1 MLLGI
6 FTNTKDVFSNQFLYL
21 NDFIFAP
28 IFIFITYSLVKK
40 NAEKN
45 YKGTIHYTYLMNA
58 YYTRIIC
65 SFLFVLVFAF
75 YYGGGDTFAYLCNV
89 LQLKDFLLKDPIGTS
104 NMLFRPN
111 SFEAHYVMDD
121 YMLAGGSY
129 LTDPSSRIV
138 ILLSFFLSFLCMT
151 SYVTLCLMYAMFCM
165 YGCWKLYTTFVDIY
179 PNLHKEIAIA
189 CLFIPSVCF
198 WGGGQ
203 LKDPLC
209 IGFLGIFCSSVY
221 KGFIKRENIFKNIL
235 LIAVSIYAI
244 SQIKMYI
251 ILSFAP
257 AAGMWIFSRYRYTI
271 KSDFIKTII
280 GPIML
285 VLGVGL
291 GVLILTQ
298 MAKFAER
305 YSFEEM
311 MRTAKDT
318 QNWLV
323 TSSKMTGSTS
333 FYTLG
338 DIEFNF
344 MGMLKVFP
352 SAVNVSLFRPYF
364 WEAKKPILMLSATE
378 GMIFFFLTV
387 RQILRAGFFGTLK
400 QIGDN
405 PEVQFCLIFSI
416 IFAFAVGFTSFNFGA
431 LARYKIPFMPFYLLA
446 LFILSETSKN
456 TKKES
461 PKKS

>member
-1 MLLGI
+1 
-6 FTNTKDVFSNQFLYL
+6 
-21 NDFIFAP
+21 
-28 IFIFITYSLVKK
+28 
-40 NAEKN
+40 
-45 YKGTIHYTYLMNA
+45 
-58 YYTRIIC
+58 
-65 SFLFVLVFAF
+65 
-75 YYGGGDTFAYLCNV
+75 
-89 LQLKDFLLKDPIGTS
+89 
-104 NMLFRPN
+104 
-111 SFEAHYVMDD
+111 
-121 YMLAGGSY
+121 
-129 LTDPSSRIV
+129 
-138 ILLSFFLSFLCMT
+138 
-151 SYVTLCLMYAMFCM
+151 M
-165 YGCWKLYTTFVDIY
+165 YGCWKLYITFVDIY

-221 KGFIKRENIFKNIL
+221 NGIIKRDNIFKNIL

-271 KSDFIKTII
+271 KSNFIKAII

-291 GVLILTQ
+291 GILILTQ
-298 MAKFAER
+298 MARFAER

-311 MRTAKDT
+311 MRTAQDT

-323 TSSKMTGSTS
+323 TSSKMNGSTS

-338 DIEFNF
+338 NIEYSL

-364 WEAKKPILMLSATE
+364 WEAKKPILMLSSAE
-378 GMIFFFLTV
+378 GMIFFYLTV
-387 RQILRAGFFGTLK
+387 RQILKAGFFGTLK

-446 LFILSETSKN
+446 LFILSDTSKN
-456 TKKES
+456 TKNES